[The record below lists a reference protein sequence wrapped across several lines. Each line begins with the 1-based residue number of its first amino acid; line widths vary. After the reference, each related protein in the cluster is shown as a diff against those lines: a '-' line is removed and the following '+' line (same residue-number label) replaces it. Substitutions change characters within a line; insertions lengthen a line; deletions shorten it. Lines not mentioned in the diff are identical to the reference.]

1 MDKDCAGDNNGEIRL
16 KDDRMN
22 IQLISVITA
31 GVQRFINEKAGL
43 SPKAQLEFITKQT
56 YPAALIKSGAVNTV
70 RKYIQ
75 GGGVYELTFYLSYR
89 GQSFGDKEA
98 AFKWLGAV
106 GLFLEEA
113 SKPRLFRKE
122 EFKEIA
128 DISAMDIGE
137 GIRVKGANIEQAP
150 IDVYGQDKDGAAMY
164 QSVFS
169 LKFIKRDL
177 MRDYLIPKGEI

>member
-1 MDKDCAGDNNGEIRL
+1 
-16 KDDRMN
+16 MN
-22 IQLISVITA
+22 IQIITGA
-31 GVQRFINEKAGL
+31 IQRYINDNAGL
-43 SPKAQLEFITKQT
+43 APKIQLEFITKQT

-70 RKYIQ
+70 RNYIQ
-75 GGGVYELTFYLSYR
+75 GGGLYSLTFYLSYR

-98 AFKWLGAV
+98 AFKWLGAA

-113 SKPRLFRKE
+113 SKPKMFRKE
-122 EFKEIA
+122 EYKEIG
-128 DISAMDIGE
+128 DISGIDIGE
-137 GIRVKGANIEQAP
+137 GIRVKGASIEQTP

-177 MRDYLIPKGEI
+177 MRDLIRDVNPKGEE

>member
-1 MDKDCAGDNNGEIRL
+1 M
-16 KDDRMN
+16 
-22 IQLISVITA
+22 
-31 GVQRFINEKAGL
+31 
-43 SPKAQLEFITKQT
+43 
-56 YPAALIKSGAVNTV
+56 
-70 RKYIQ
+70 
-75 GGGVYELTFYLSYR
+75 SYR

-122 EFKEIA
+122 EYKDVA
-128 DISAMDIGE
+128 DISSMDIGE
-137 GIRVKGANIEQAP
+137 GIRVRGASIEQAP
-150 IDVYGQDKDGAAMY
+150 IDVYGQDKDGAATY
-164 QSVFS
+164 QSAFS

>member
-1 MDKDCAGDNNGEIRL
+1 
-16 KDDRMN
+16 MN
-22 IQLISVITA
+22 IQIITGA
-31 GVQRFINEKAGL
+31 IQRYINDNAGL
-43 SPKAQLEFITKQT
+43 SPKIQLEFITKQT

-75 GGGVYELTFYLSYR
+75 GGGLYSLTFYLSYR

-113 SKPRLFRKE
+113 SKPKMFRKE
-122 EFKEIA
+122 EYKEIG
-128 DISAMDIGE
+128 DISGIDIGE
-137 GIRVKGANIEQAP
+137 GIRVRGASIEQSP
-150 IDVYGQDKDGAAMY
+150 IDVYGQDKDGVATY

-169 LKFIKRDL
+169 LKFIRGQCPHWS
-177 MRDYLIPKGEI
+177 IPDEQPSSEERIDGQSSEG